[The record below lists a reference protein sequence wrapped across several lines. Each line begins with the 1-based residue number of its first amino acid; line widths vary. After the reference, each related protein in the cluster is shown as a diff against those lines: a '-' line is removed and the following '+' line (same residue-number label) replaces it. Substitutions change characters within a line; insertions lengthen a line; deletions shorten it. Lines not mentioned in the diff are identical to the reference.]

1 MDDVFACVGRE
12 WTGMC
17 GEGGARAP
25 MLAGRKVCWSVFVGL
40 FYLCTRSLFDT
51 CIPAD
56 VLVCHLRMQWS
67 GVCVCAELRA
77 AAAHFR
83 KRR

>member
-1 MDDVFACVGRE
+1 MDDVFACDLGRE

-40 FYLCTRSLFDT
+40 FYLCTRSLLTHAYLLTVKVMSVPGMCQCLWVSFT
-51 CIPAD
+51 S
-56 VLVCHLRMQWS
+56 VL
-67 GVCVCAELRA
+67 G
-77 AAAHFR
+77 FF
-83 KRR
+83 